1 MPPPTSGEILL
12 PPGVYRHG
20 GNPILEETRSL
31 ACIPET
37 RRQPQIKLPRGQW
50 LLPLGFCPRTPESLD
65 LLLCCSPSP
74 TVSRGCCVLASGPGP
89 RPALPSPTGRHGR
102 HGQPGGPVSPVWP
115 GACLQP
121 GSSWNKPPHPAP
133 PQPHRFHNPPAGPIL
148 GISCTQARRACP
160 TQPSLARPRVSLAQ
174 GTVQELR
181 SHHRGDEGPRRE
193 AREWPLPQLREAPAA
208 RWPALALLQLPRYVP

>member
-89 RPALPSPTGRHGR
+89 RPALPSPRVGTADTVSLEALSPLSGLELVCSPAPLGISLPTPPHPSLTASTTHPQDPFWAFPAPRPAEHV
-102 HGQPGGPVSPVWP
+102 QPSQVWP
-115 GACLQP
+115 GP
-121 GSSWNKPPHPAP
+121 GSA
-133 PQPHRFHNPPAGPIL
+133 
-148 GISCTQARRACP
+148 
-160 TQPSLARPRVSLAQ
+160 
-174 GTVQELR
+174 
-181 SHHRGDEGPRRE
+181 
-193 AREWPLPQLREAPAA
+193 
-208 RWPALALLQLPRYVP
+208 